1 VTPVPPV
8 TGRPD
13 EAVSTVTGSGSD
25 LRPEEPSEAVDR
37 DARGGWRWQQ
47 SLVSMIARS
56 TADESSE

>member
-1 VTPVPPV
+1 VTPVAPV

-13 EAVSTVTGSGSD
+13 EAVSTVTVSGSD
-25 LRPEEPSEAVDR
+25 LRPEEASEAVDT

-56 TADESSE
+56 AADESSE